1 VEVRAIY
8 PRAGEHVERE
18 RGSPPGKRCTV
29 WGWDDCALRLAAET
43 RQQAH
48 VEEAV
53 AVPLL
58 VTAAIADR
66 DQAAHDNAH
75 GEALYHSAEQRLEL
89 VGELEHVAD
98 TETVE
103 ARVVA
108 ALRDR
113 RSVGDQR
120 GP

>member
-1 VEVRAIY
+1 MGRL
-8 PRAGEHVERE
+8 R
-18 RGSPPGKRCTV
+18 
-29 WGWDDCALRLAAET
+29 LRLAADT
-43 RQQAH
+43 RQRAH

-58 VTAAIADR
+58 ATDAIADR
-66 DQAAHDNAH
+66 DQAAHDNPR
-75 GEALYHSAEQRLEL
+75 GDALHDSAEQRLEL

-108 ALRDR
+108 AVPCGAL
-113 RSVGDQR
+113 SVGGSDA
-120 GP
+120 PAIAPTK

>member
-1 VEVRAIY
+1 VTR
-8 PRAGEHVERE
+8 RSSRRLR
-18 RGSPPGKRCTV
+18 RGWKCGQSTLTPASTSATARLATPGSAAR

-43 RQQAH
+43 RQQSH
-48 VEEAV
+48 VEQAV

-58 VTAAIADR
+58 TTDAIADR
-66 DQAAHDNAH
+66 DQAAHDNALH
-75 GEALYHSAEQRLEL
+75 DSAEQRLEL

-108 ALRDR
+108 ASRAAL
-113 RSVGDQR
+113 
-120 GP
+120 